1 MYALYTKTF
10 QGDQLLFKMTARGR
24 AGDVNKTQSERD
36 SEAFHFKVI
45 HALSLTIFS
54 ENGAEAAAALHELL
68 RWSVSGPR
76 DFPQLPA
83 NSSPPYPQAT
93 PCLVSSLSHFI
104 SLHSKRWVPGPTAE
118 PAFTAL
124 SILSN
129 LVSLP
134 DSDFS
139 IKNACQIGAIPESL
153 MLLHRL
159 SFDPRSPLA
168 RMAQSVLIQI
178 GRFCLIEHTLKD
190 HEMDAFVETMS
201 SLFLLADLDSDDAP
215 IHIFLNFALLDRNCG
230 RFVAH
235 IGADPLC
242 RRFTQ
247 LLSTPAGQFRDFVL
261 ETMYAIVM
269 TNSEVRDAVCN
280 CQGLLRA
287 LLGLAIPPSEPYEAR
302 SVVSFTPYQKAC
314 VFLLE
319 LCEDRRVLAYLS
331 RFQQQ
336 IAVAML
342 KWKSFGLPQLALKL
356 SNAAP
361 A

>member
-1 MYALYTKTF
+1 
-10 QGDQLLFKMTARGR
+10 MTARVR

-36 SEAFHFKVI
+36 SEALHFKVI

-76 DFPQLPA
+76 DFPQLPP
-83 NSSPPYPQAT
+83 NSPPPFPQAI
-93 PCLVSSLSHFI
+93 PCLVSSLSRFI
-104 SLHSKRWVPGPTAE
+104 SLHSKRWVPAPTAE

-124 SILSN
+124 AILLN
-129 LVSLP
+129 LVSIP
-134 DSDFS
+134 DPDFA
-139 IKNACQIGAIPESL
+139 IKNSCLIGAIPESL
-153 MLLHRL
+153 LLLHRI

-168 RMAQSVLIQI
+168 RMAQSILIQI

-190 HEMDAFVETMS
+190 QDMDGFIDSMS
-201 SLFLLADLDSDDAP
+201 SLFLLADFDTDDAP
-215 IHIFLNFALLDRNCG
+215 MYIFLNFALLDGNC
-230 RFVAH
+230 RKFVAH
-235 IGADPLC
+235 IGADLLC
-242 RRFTQ
+242 RRFAQ
-247 LLSTPAGQFRDFVL
+247 LLSCPASQFRDFVL
-261 ETMYAIVM
+261 ETMYAIVT
-269 TNSEVRDAVCN
+269 TNAEVRDAVCN
-280 CQGLLRA
+280 CPSLLRA
-287 LLGLAIPPSEPYEAR
+287 LLGLAIPPSEPYETR
-302 SVVSFTPYQKAC
+302 TVVLFTPYQKAC

-331 RFQQQ
+331 RYKQQ

-342 KWKSFGLPQLALKL
+342 KWKSCGLPQLALKL

>member
-1 MYALYTKTF
+1 
-10 QGDQLLFKMTARGR
+10 MTTRGR
-24 AGDVNKTQSERD
+24 VGDVNKTQSERD

-76 DFPQLPA
+76 EFPQLPP
-83 NSSPPYPQAT
+83 NSPLPYPQAT
-93 PCLVSSLSHFI
+93 PCLISSLTRFI
-104 SLHSKRWVPGPTAE
+104 SLHSKRWVPSPTAE
-118 PAFTAL
+118 PTFTAL
-124 SILSN
+124 AIFLN
-129 LVSLP
+129 LVTVSEP
-134 DSDFS
+134 DFS
-139 IKNACQIGAIPESL
+139 IKNACLIGAIPDSL
-153 MLLHRL
+153 LLLHRL
-159 SFDPRSPLA
+159 SFDPRSPFA

-178 GRFCLIEHTLKD
+178 GRFCLIEHALED
-190 HEMDAFVETMS
+190 QELDGFIETVS
-201 SLFLLADLDSDDAP
+201 SLFLLSDLDSDDAP
-215 IHIFLNFALLDRNCG
+215 IYIFLNFALLDRNCR

-235 IGADPLC
+235 MSADLLC
-242 RRFTQ
+242 RRFAQ
-247 LLSTPAGQFRDFVL
+247 LLSSPASQFRDFVL
-261 ETMYAIVM
+261 ETTYAIVM

-280 CQGLLRA
+280 APGLLRA

-302 SVVSFTPYQKAC
+302 SIVLFSPSQKAC

-331 RFQQQ
+331 RFKRQ

-342 KWKSFGLPQLALKL
+342 KWKSCGLPQLALKL
-356 SNAAP
+356 SNATP